1 MAEDAEASWGVAE
14 SRSCLGGGEP
24 LNEEG
29 AESLVL
35 SVSGVGRLEE
45 EARHGSYI
53 VSYIYRHR
61 LTISYL

>member
-1 MAEDAEASWGVAE
+1 MAEAAEASWGVAE

-29 AESLVL
+29 AERLVL

-45 EARHGSYI
+45 KARHGG
-53 VSYIYRHR
+53 
-61 LTISYL
+61 